1 MPQPS
6 FTMKIRAERSA
17 LDDALGW
24 VARALPRNPL
34 HPVLAGVRVHAAAGI
49 VRLSA
54 FDYENQ
60 HTAAVE
66 ATVGD
71 EGECIAPG
79 AFLKYAVSGGRG
91 AEVDLI
97 LDGPQLEISS
107 GRSGYRARCLAM
119 QDAPDLPRFPEV
131 QGVASADRLR
141 DAVTMVAPAITDDS
155 PFSENKGVHIEG
167 TRSELTLV
175 ATDRYRV
182 HSVTLPW
189 NGDGEF
195 ECTMPGKPLIEAIKG
210 MAEDVE
216 VGVSENLFGLSD
228 GRHQWTTR
236 KFATPYLQWRRAVE
250 IYTTRCQD
258 SLSLDRDDLLG
269 AVRQVGA
276 LIESNLPVVLDFYEG
291 ELSVRMPE
299 QDQGDGCE
307 VLAAEGDT
315 PVLIATNPR
324 FLADAIAVT
333 TGPIELRYGGSYAKS
348 GGFIV
353 ADQSNPELTLIVMSK
368 SQPGGTR

>member
-6 FTMKIRAERSA
+6 NIMKIRADRTA
-17 LDDALGW
+17 LDAALGW

-34 HPVLAGVRVHAAAGI
+34 HPVLAGVRVHASGGI

-71 EGECIAPG
+71 QGECIVPG
-79 AFLKYAVSGGRG
+79 AFLKYAVGGGRG
-91 AEVDLI
+91 TEVDLI
-97 LDGPQLEISS
+97 LDGPQLEIAS
-107 GRSGYRARCLAM
+107 GRSVYRARCLAI
-119 QDAPDLPRFPEV
+119 QDAPDLPSFPEI
-131 QGVASADRLR
+131 QGVVSPDRLR
-141 DAVTMVAPAITDDS
+141 DAVTMIAPAITDDT
-155 PFSENKGVHIEG
+155 PFAENKGIHIEG
-167 TRSELTLV
+167 TRDLLTLV

-189 NGDGEF
+189 TGDREF
-195 ECTMPGKPLIEAIKG
+195 ECTMPGKPLIEAVKG

-216 VGVSENLFGLSD
+216 IGVSESLFGLSD

-236 KFATPYLQWRRAVE
+236 RFATPYIQWQKAVD

-258 SLSLDRDDLLG
+258 SISVERDEFLG

-276 LIESNLPVVLDFYEG
+276 LIEDRLPVVLDFSEG
-291 ELSVRMPE
+291 ELSVRMLE

-307 VLAAEGDT
+307 SLAAVGDV
-315 PVLIATNPR
+315 PVVIATNPR

-333 TGPIELRYGGSYAKS
+333 SGPIEIRYGGSYEKS
-348 GGFIV
+348 GAFLI

-368 SQPGGTR
+368 SMPGGTR